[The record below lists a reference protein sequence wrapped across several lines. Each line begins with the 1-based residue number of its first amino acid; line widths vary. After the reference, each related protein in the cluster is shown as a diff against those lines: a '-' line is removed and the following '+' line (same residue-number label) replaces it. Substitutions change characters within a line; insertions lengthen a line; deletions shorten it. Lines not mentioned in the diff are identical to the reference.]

1 MLARDCLLAV
11 LAAHQCLSTR
21 AADLHTAASFSF
33 ASARLQTCP
42 LHTTSASGST
52 ALAACVCAPGASLSD
67 GLCAPCPANS
77 FKNSTGSAACTP
89 CPVNTRSLP
98 GAVAVAECLCAEGYT
113 LVAGVCTA
121 CLRHRYKT
129 HVGSATCRNCP
140 NINMYTLFFASVSLS
155 QCICGLGWYGTH
167 TGCTKCPVGTWK
179 WLVTGTDVN
188 SCNSCHPF
196 STTPGLQRWPTDCL
210 CMAGYTRTGDTQCG
224 ACPADTY
231 KTSTGNQECTSCPAN
246 SGTRSTAVNTVQT
259 DCLCI
264 ARYSGPPGGPCGLCA
279 ADFFCGGIPEQ
290 GNATKCRDHS
300 SSEPGS
306 RFASDCVCLPGFW
319 SAPSGLCQECPR
331 NHFCPGDNLMYEC
344 PGNSTAPVRI
354 STLDDCV
361 CDNGF
366 IPQ

>member
-11 LAAHQCLSTR
+11 LAAHQCLSTH

-67 GLCAPCPANS
+67 GLCAPCAADSYKDSP
-77 FKNSTGSAACTP
+77 GSAACTP
-89 CPVNTRSLP
+89 CPANTRSLP
-98 GAVAVAECLCAEGYT
+98 GAAAVAECLCAEGYA

-121 CLRHRYKT
+121 CPRFNYKS
-129 HVGSATCRNCP
+129 HVGRAACRVCP
-140 NINMYTLFFASVSLS
+140 L
-155 QCICGLGWYGTH
+155 H
-167 TGCTKCPVGTWK
+167 
-179 WLVTGTDVN
+179 
-188 SCNSCHPF
+188 
-196 STTPGLQRWPTDCL
+196 STTPHSFSAGTSISACKCGPGTFGPGSGICAPCL
-210 CMAGYTRTGDTQCG
+210 SGTYQNFWFSTGCSPCPSFSSSPPRSNNIANCICIIGYTSTGINTCG
-224 ACPADTY
+224 ACPAGTY
-231 KTSTGNQECTSCPAN
+231 KGATGNQECTSCPSN

-279 ADFFCGGIPEQ
+279 ADFFCGGIPAQ

-344 PGNSTAPVRI
+344 PGNSTAPLRI

>member
-11 LAAHQCLSTR
+11 LAAHQCLSTH

-67 GLCAPCPANS
+67 GLCAPCAADSYKDSP
-77 FKNSTGSAACTP
+77 GSAACTP
-89 CPVNTRSLP
+89 CPANTRSLP
-98 GAVAVAECLCAEGYT
+98 GAVAVAECLCAAGYG
-113 LVAGVCTA
+113 LVTNVCTA
-121 CLRHRYKT
+121 CSPYWYKT
-129 HVGSATCRNCP
+129 HVGGVACRRCP
-140 NINMYTLFFASVSLS
+140 ANTRHAPGNYGNTIVLSCECSEGFFGPYAGPCERCASGTYKWMGSPME
-155 QCICGLGWYGTH
+155 CTICH
-167 TGCTKCPVGTWK
+167 
-179 WLVTGTDVN
+179 
-188 SCNSCHPF
+188 SF
-196 STTPGLQRWPTDCL
+196 STSAVQSRTSSDCI
-210 CMAGYTRTGDTQCG
+210 CMAGYTSTGTRTCG
-224 ACPADTY
+224 ACPAGTY
-231 KTSTGNQECTSCPAN
+231 KDATGNQECTSCPSN

-279 ADFFCGGIPEQ
+279 ADFFCGGIPAQ

-344 PGNSTAPVRI
+344 PGNSTAPLRI